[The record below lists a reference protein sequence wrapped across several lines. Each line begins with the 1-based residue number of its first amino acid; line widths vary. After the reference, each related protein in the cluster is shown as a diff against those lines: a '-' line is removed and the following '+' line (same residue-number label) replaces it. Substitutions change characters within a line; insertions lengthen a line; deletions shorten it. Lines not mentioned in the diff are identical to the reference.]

1 MTKRTIILSD
11 DAWESLKLKAQ
22 QRKMI
27 YNHEPSAS
35 ELIRAI
41 ASDEVFLDLPL
52 SPEEQ
57 SALLRAIV
65 AMHQASAPQSQI
77 ETLVSWVLKRSEV
90 SANMKAQF
98 SALASQFSDWR
109 TQAENFIAQFQPFTL
124 TYKGETWTV
133 LYAKISDAGVGDRR
147 PYLHAWVEELGENSP
162 NDPLAHNRTFLLD
175 ASAAVTAT
183 QDKLWRHSG
192 LDTIELVFEVSF
204 SYRPKPEDIRVEP
217 VTVSWMQE
225 EKNVM
230 RVTRRI
236 DSFFWTSQDL
246 DRYGDGCR
254 IISPNWAV
262 NRTIATLKN
271 RISLYY

>member
-1 MTKRTIILSD
+1 MSKRTIILSD
-11 DAWESLKLKAQ
+11 LCWDSLKFKAQ
-22 QRKMI
+22 QRGMI

-41 ASDEVFLDLPL
+41 ANDEIFLDLPL

-77 ETLVSWVLKRSEV
+77 ETLVSWVMKRSEV
-90 SANMKAQF
+90 SGDMKAQF
-98 SALASQFSDWR
+98 SALASQFSGWKA
-109 TQAENFIAQFQPFTL
+109 QAENFIAQFQPFTL
-124 TYKGETWTV
+124 TYKNETWTV
-133 LYAKISDAGVGDRR
+133 LYAKISDTGVGDRR
-147 PYLHAWVEELGENSP
+147 PYLQAWVEELGGNSP
-162 NDPLAHNRTFLLD
+162 NDPLGHNRTFLLD
-175 ASAAVTAT
+175 VPAEVTAT

-192 LDTIELVFEVSF
+192 LDTIEIVFEVSF
-204 SYRPKPEDIRVEP
+204 SYRPKPEDVLVEP

-225 EKNVM
+225 EKNVT

-236 DSFFWTSQDL
+236 DSFFWASQDL

-254 IISPNWAV
+254 IISPNWAADK
-262 NRTIATLKN
+262 TIATLKN